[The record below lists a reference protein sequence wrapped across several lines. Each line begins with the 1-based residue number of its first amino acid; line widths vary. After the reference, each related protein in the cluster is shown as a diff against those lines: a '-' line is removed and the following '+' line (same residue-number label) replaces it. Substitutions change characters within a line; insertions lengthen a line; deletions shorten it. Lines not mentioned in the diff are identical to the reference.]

1 VLESN
6 VTIEKRAWPVA
17 AGGRHIELA
26 PDTTAPEM
34 RAVRFHD
41 YGPPSSLV
49 VDLVPRPEPKAGEV
63 LLRVHAAGVNPI
75 DWKFRAGYLRQFMP
89 LELPYTPGL
98 DVAGTVVA
106 LGPGV
111 TEFAEGNDVFG
122 RGAGAYAE
130 YAIASVATLAHK
142 PAGVSFEQA
151 ATLPVGGVTAWVG
164 LFDVAHLEAG
174 QRVLVQ
180 GGGGGVGSIA
190 VQLAHWKGAYV
201 IATAS
206 EANADH
212 VRTLGADEVID
223 YGAVKFEDVVHD
235 VDVVLETVGGDIT
248 ERSWGVL
255 KPGGIMVV
263 VAGMPDA
270 EKAASL
276 GVRTSNVPP
285 PAVTTPIL
293 EELGRLA
300 ASGALIPQV
309 GSVFSLADAADAHAT
324 SETGHGRGR
333 IVLQVAS

>member
-1 VLESN
+1 M
-6 VTIEKRAWPVA
+6 
-17 AGGRHIELA
+17 
-26 PDTTAPEM
+26 APETAAADM

-63 LLRVHAAGVNPI
+63 LVRVHAAGVNAI
-75 DWKFRAGYLRQFMP
+75 DWKFRAGYLKQFMP

-106 LGPGV
+106 AGPGV
-111 TEFAEGNDVFG
+111 TEFTAGDDVFG
-122 RGAGAYAE
+122 RGSGSYAE
-130 YAIASVATLAHK
+130 YAIASVATLARK
-142 PAGVSFEQA
+142 PAGLTFEQA
-151 ATLPVGGVTAWVG
+151 ATLPIGGVTAWVG
-164 LFDVAHLEAG
+164 LFDIAHLEAG

-180 GGGGGVGSIA
+180 GGAGGVGSIA
-190 VQLAHWKGAYV
+190 VQLAHWKGASV

-206 EANADH
+206 AGNADH
-212 VRTLGADEVID
+212 VRALGADEVID
-223 YGAVKFEDVVHD
+223 YAAANFEDVVRN
-235 VDVVLETVGGDIT
+235 VDVVLETVGGEIT

-276 GVRTSNVPP
+276 GVRTSNVQPP
-285 PAVTTPIL
+285 EVTTPIL
-293 EELGRLA
+293 GELARLA
-300 ASGALIPQV
+300 ASGALVPQV
-309 GSVFSLADAADAHAT
+309 GPVFPLADAAEAHSM